1 MRIGGEIF
9 ILNAQARWWQ
19 IGADKSVHY
28 PAPLSCSKTYFFICS
43 LIRLGKIMIVL
54 SKYFM
59 DERLNI
65 SNTAQN
71 RIMLIQIGLTNFPI
85 YGCELV

>member
-1 MRIGGEIF
+1 
-9 ILNAQARWWQ
+9 
-19 IGADKSVHY
+19 
-28 PAPLSCSKTYFFICS
+28 
-43 LIRLGKIMIVL
+43 MIVL